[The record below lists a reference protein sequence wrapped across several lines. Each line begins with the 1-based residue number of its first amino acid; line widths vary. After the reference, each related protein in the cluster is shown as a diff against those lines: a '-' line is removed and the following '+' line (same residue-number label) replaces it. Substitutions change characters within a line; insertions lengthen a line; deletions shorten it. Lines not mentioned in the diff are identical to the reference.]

1 MARDSKN
8 GIGSECSIMKNDAWQ
23 KFSFIDFLKP
33 ADGWRTKHAILS
45 TYSFDLSV
53 VVLALLALSGYEMD
67 YGRKGSRVELV
78 KALDSLRHRVCV
90 IAQQAKGTIP
100 TARLYVL
107 KLLDRFV
114 KTMSMDE
121 MTGSWHPK
129 AALCRYVRL
138 DDEDDEQWRIWVG
151 SMNLVKSMNWEAGV
165 GLVSRADGKGQ
176 VVAGLPTLGEELAQR
191 AKLKS
196 LDSRQVKTD
205 LANLTWEFLVG
216 NRIEAIELYGPQLG
230 SGFPIT
236 NPSARSV
243 FVISPFLDS
252 TFVHTAARWG
262 EHADRTLVSTG
273 FELQRLWAA
282 NAKVFEG
289 FSKILTLP
297 APDLPG
303 DEVEPFPTDETSDS
317 APVDD
322 EEDAPAGLHAKLFY
336 FGNRTER
343 KLLLGSANATSRGWD
358 GRNYEVVAEI
368 IPSRS
373 VVETLEEFIA
383 QCTPWTSSLLIS
395 EVEEDEEAIERARK
409 TLSSWSLRQ
418 EVTEGMV
425 NVVAKTPPPIEDK
438 FKLEIALMN
447 SAWNAWPNHASS
459 VLAAASFKQR
469 SDFVQLRLSINDKM
483 SRWLQTAPCDPP
495 PDDDRDRAVIARYL
509 DPRMFLMWLRSILAN
524 DLRASGGDWDG
535 PDVINEPG
543 FRMEKG
549 DDLKMAPTVEEVLR
563 AWAKDPST
571 FKEADERVTQYVNAF
586 QERALETDDKS
597 AMKLLEEFRQMWTT
611 LASELR

>member
-1 MARDSKN
+1 
-8 GIGSECSIMKNDAWQ
+8 MKNEAWQ

-33 ADGWRTKHAILS
+33 ADRWRTKDAILS

-78 KALDSLRHRVCV
+78 NALDSLRDRVCV

-100 TARLYVL
+100 NSRLYVL

-176 VVAGLPTLGEELAQR
+176 VVAGLPTLGGELAQK
-191 AKLKS
+191 AELKS
-196 LDSRQVKTD
+196 LAPRQVETE
-205 LANLTWEFLVG
+205 LADLTWEFLIG
-216 NRIEAIELYGPQLG
+216 NRIEAIELYGPHLR
-230 SGFPIT
+230 SGFPIA

-243 FVISPFLDS
+243 FVISPFLNS
-252 TFVHTAARWG
+252 TFVRTAARWG
-262 EHADRTLVSTG
+262 EHAERTLVSTG

-282 NAKVFEG
+282 NDKIFER

-297 APDLPG
+297 VPELPG
-303 DEVEPFPTDETSDS
+303 DEVEPFQADDTSD
-317 APVDD
+317 PEPLDD
-322 EEDAPAGLHAKLFY
+322 EEDPPTGLHAKLFY

-368 IPSRS
+368 NPSKS

-383 QCTPWTSSLLIS
+383 QCTPWTSSQPIS
-395 EVEEDEEAIERARK
+395 EVEEDEETIERARK

-418 EVTEGMV
+418 EVTEGVV
-425 NVVAKTPPPIEDK
+425 NVFAKIPPPIEDK

-447 SAWNAWPNHASS
+447 SAWNIWPNHASS
-459 VLAAASFKQR
+459 VLLTASFKQR
-469 SDFVQLRLSINDKM
+469 TDFVQLRLSINDKM

-509 DPRMFLMWLRSILAN
+509 DPRMFLIWLRSILAN

-535 PDVINEPG
+535 LDIINEPR
-543 FRMEKG
+543 FHTEKG
-549 DDLKMAPTVEEVLR
+549 DDLNMAPTVEEVLR
-563 AWAKDPST
+563 GWAKDPST
-571 FKEADERVTQYVNAF
+571 FKEADRRVAQYMNAF
-586 QERALETDDKS
+586 QERALETDDKG
-597 AMKLLEEFRQMWTT
+597 AIKLLEDFRQMWTT
-611 LASELR
+611 LASELG